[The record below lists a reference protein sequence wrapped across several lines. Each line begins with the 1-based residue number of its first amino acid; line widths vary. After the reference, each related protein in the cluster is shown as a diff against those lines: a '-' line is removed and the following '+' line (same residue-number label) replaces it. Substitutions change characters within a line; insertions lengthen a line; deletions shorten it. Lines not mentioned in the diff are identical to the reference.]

1 MNALQLRAKL
11 QKLLSKE
18 LGTYSNG
25 VPSIWVYGSANK
37 PPSSSNGLEVLI
49 KNVPGGAAQA
59 ASGGVKY
66 KPQIWEVTLKNFKE
80 DVTVVAVIRKIE
92 TTFVVRNYTHMP
104 ETEQT
109 IEQANVFIFDPIG
122 VSQ

>member
-80 DVTVVAVIRKIE
+80 DVTVVTVIRKIDQLLLSE
-92 TTFVVRNYTHMP
+92 TIRICRKLNRRLNKLMCLYLI
-104 ETEQT
+104 Q
-109 IEQANVFIFDPIG
+109 
-122 VSQ
+122 